1 MLDKPIAV
9 PMQRSDGCCKV
20 EFKRRAG
27 LTVVDRL
34 YQAGCCKVRFSAAE
48 EAILINTAGG
58 LTGGDH
64 LAWTVRLKE
73 RTAATITTQACE
85 KIYRSAGGVAALVE
99 TSLHVE
105 PQASLFWLPQE
116 TILFNGSDLQR
127 RIEADVAD
135 TGELLCLEAMAF
147 GRKAMGEEVTQ
158 ARFTDRWRIRLGGR
172 LLHAEDLRLEGDVA
186 AQLKRPAIARGG
198 MAIATFVFVS
208 RNCEAK
214 VDRVRACLGEA
225 GGASAFS
232 GKLLARVVAEDSY
245 QLRKILYPAL
255 ECLMGGKPLPKVWAI

>member
-1 MLDKPIAV
+1 LLDKPIVV
-9 PMQRSDGCCKV
+9 PMQRSDGCCRI

-27 LTVVDRL
+27 QTVVDRL
-34 YQAGCCKVRFSAAE
+34 YQAGCCKARFSAAD

-64 LAWTVRLKE
+64 LSWTVRLKE

-85 KIYRSAGGVAALVE
+85 KIYRSAGGLSARVE
-99 TSLHVE
+99 TSLQVE
-105 PQASLFWLPQE
+105 AQASLFWLPQE
-116 TILFNGSDLQR
+116 TILFNGSDLVR

-135 TGELLCLEAMAF
+135 TGELLCLEALAF
-147 GRKAMGEEVTQ
+147 GRKAMGEEITQ
-158 ARFTDRWRIRLGGR
+158 ARFADRWRIRSGGR
-172 LLHAEDLRLEGDVA
+172 LIHADDLRLEGDVA

-198 MAIATFVFVS
+198 MAIATIAYVS
-208 RNCEAK
+208 HLCEAK
-214 VDRVRACLGEA
+214 LEGVRACLGET

-245 QLRKILYPAL
+245 QLRKILCPAL
-255 ECLMGGKPLPKVWAI
+255 ECLTGGKPVPKVWAI